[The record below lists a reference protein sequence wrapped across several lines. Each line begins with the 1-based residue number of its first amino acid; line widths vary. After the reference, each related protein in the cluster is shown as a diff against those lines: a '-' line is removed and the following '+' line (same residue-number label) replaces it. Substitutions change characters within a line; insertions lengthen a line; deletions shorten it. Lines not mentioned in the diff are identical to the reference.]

1 MLTWWISRNKPPNL
15 ILTQSLHLKYACGKR
30 AVPYS
35 ASLYTVFHSVNY
47 NSVGF
52 AFCPNTVEDR
62 IRIRNTAML
71 VLLSGSGLKGPAP
84 NRFCIRNTLHVRNGL
99 TDRYPNSL
107 QWKISIWLSTLTAS
121 FEIHNLVWETEG
133 GGFLFH
139 SWPQNPQSGPLK
151 MAGNHNGFQ
160 PEGKPELGG
169 RLNGLCEEISW
180 KWELQKYKGK

>member
-1 MLTWWISRNKPPNL
+1 M
-15 ILTQSLHLKYACGKR
+15 
-30 AVPYS
+30 PYS

-121 FEIHNLVWETEG
+121 FEINNLVWETEG
-133 GGFLFH
+133 GVSSFILGLKTPNQGPSKWRVITMVFSLRVNL
-139 SWPQNPQSGPLK
+139 SWVVDWMVCVKKS
-151 MAGNHNGFQ
+151 AGSESYKNTKENNSLTFFTV
-160 PEGKPELGG
+160 EL
-169 RLNGLCEEISW
+169 LYS
-180 KWELQKYKGK
+180 